1 MATIQDLRY
10 ELGDTSVE
18 FPIMSDAEYTYFL
31 DKNSGSLQRASLDAA
46 KSIMLKLSMRSDS
59 VVDIFS
65 IKGTQAAKNYMQ
77 ALQMY
82 IKNPDL
88 NKIFDN
94 LMPYAGGISKTD
106 MLTNDANLDNNRVV
120 PPSETSLDFD
130 VLNYGG

>member
-18 FPIMSDAEYTYFL
+18 FPIMSDQEYTYFL
-31 DKNSGSLQRASLDAA
+31 DKNSGSLQRAALDAA

-65 IKGTQAAKNYMQ
+65 IKGSQAAKNYMQ

-106 MLTNDANLDNNRVV
+106 MLNNEANLDNNAVI
-120 PPSETSLDFD
+120 PPSQSSGNFD

>member
-106 MLTNDANLDNNRVV
+106 MLNNEANLDNNAVI
-120 PPSETSLDFD
+120 PPSQSSGNFD